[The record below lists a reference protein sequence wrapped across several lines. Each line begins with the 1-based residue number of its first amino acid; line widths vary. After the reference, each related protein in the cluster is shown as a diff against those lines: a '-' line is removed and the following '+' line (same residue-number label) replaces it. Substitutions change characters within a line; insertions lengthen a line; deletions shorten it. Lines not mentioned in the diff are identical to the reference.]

1 MGSVHIECD
10 TKRELDDSGCVQD
23 DFVHNSYNQIN
34 LLDLSDDV
42 LLYVLRYC
50 SPRDLKALGFSC
62 IRLGRLVRE
71 RSLWRR
77 VDTTAVPCSQARLK
91 WLLDNTLHQ
100 DTRALMIT
108 GYARNADGCLG
119 LINVTRKEA
128 AEEKDESSE
137 SEAGTNNEPNICE
150 QIHEIPIP
158 VHLERHH
165 ARLFIS
171 AQRTP
176 NLPRYRGFPSWTDET
191 DLGRS
196 GPQRCNGP
204 QFSFSPKLLQQL
216 VATCTQLTT
225 LAVDYCNIDCN
236 RTTLGHFPKMLKKL
250 SLRGTRCFNMTVDKS
265 FLFKIQDHLPFLESL
280 NVSECEWMDPA
291 TLLPLSKMPK
301 LEELFM
307 RDCPKLAEFVAYAS
321 LTSRYGFRTLRSLD
335 LRGSPVGDSEV
346 SALGWLPNLENLW
359 LAARRHRSVRFKH
372 HHAHYADDP
381 RVAHHQLDRWEAREP
396 DYFKSKSSSDSSECT
411 EMDNPQ
417 PSSSRAV
424 PVAGG
429 RAKNE
434 TSEAS
439 NTKTDRDKEGSS
451 KRKPEDGSG
460 ESADVNGKS
469 PLSKRQKVNNDSN
482 ETKNGNTQNAGPMNV
497 ANDAQNQSNDSKNEE
512 YPKNRIMKINCEIN
526 VNVIG
531 VIETD
536 SDDPDAI
543 NEDDIDRFDNPEP
556 RNENDNPRNDE
567 NGNSAE
573 PNAQNVQNLNREA
586 QGNDNARNENFR
598 MQNARGGSPDCIVDC
613 IKIDQLIDVG
623 ELRCGRQNEVIVIAS
638 TSRAKVNNTAR
649 QEDGHQSTPGG
660 QKQEAGQADNVK
672 VEEAAKPKKDERND
686 PEPKQNLKRP
696 NENVNEGASTS
707 KDGEKSDE
715 PKEKY
720 VCFRKNQEPV
730 YVNCLP
736 ENAANQNQQNQRREP
751 LPPIQYQIE
760 PRHHVLYVSVG
771 PQLNTYRFPRDSSEL
786 DRHLNLNFRST
797 HVDSSSLVTDFAM
810 RRFGR
815 ADGEDV
821 NIIHIGPN
829 GPMVVGHDTGSR
841 PDRSNLRFLSVTGYR
856 NITDRSLVHL
866 ATAAPN
872 LTRIDF
878 TDTNISENG
887 AENFRG
893 IRPDCELIFSK
904 YKDNMD

>member
-77 VDTTAVPCSQARLK
+77 VDTTAVPCSEARLK
-91 WLLDNTLHQ
+91 WLLDNALHQ
-100 DTRALMIT
+100 DTRVLMVS

-137 SEAGTNNEPNICE
+137 SEAE

-176 NLPRYRGFPSWTDET
+176 NLPRYRGFPSWTDES
-191 DLGRS
+191 DMGRS

-204 QFSFSPKLLQQL
+204 QFSFSPQLLQQL
-216 VATCTQLTT
+216 VTTCTQLTT

-236 RTTLGHFPKMLKKL
+236 RTSLGHFPKMLKKL
-250 SLRGTRCFNMTVDKS
+250 SLRGTRCFNMAVDKS
-265 FLFKIQDHLPFLESL
+265 FLFKIQDHLPVLESL

-346 SALGWLPNLENLW
+346 SALGWLPRLENLW
-359 LAARRHRSVRFKH
+359 LASRRRRSVRFKH

-381 RVAHHQLDRWEAREP
+381 PRAHRQLDDWEAQEP
-396 DYFKSKSSSDSSECT
+396 DYFKSKSSPESSDSADS
-411 EMDNPQ
+411 DNPQ
-417 PSSSRAV
+417 PSSSHTA
-424 PVAGG
+424 PVDGG
-429 RAKNE
+429 TKNVTSE
-434 TSEAS
+434 TS
-439 NTKTDRDKEGSS
+439 NVNTDRDKEGSS
-451 KRKPEDGSG
+451 KRKTEDGSG
-460 ESADVNGKS
+460 DSADMNGES
-469 PLSKRQKVNNDSN
+469 PLSKRQKVNNDSS
-482 ETKNGNTQNAGPMNV
+482 
-497 ANDAQNQSNDSKNEE
+497 DAQGQSNDSKNEE

-536 SDDPDAI
+536 SDDPDAA
-543 NEDDIDRFDNPEP
+543 NDEVIDRFDNQEP
-556 RNENDNPRNDE
+556 RNENEARNDE
-567 NGNSAE
+567 NGNNE
-573 PNAQNVQNLNREA
+573 PNGQNVPNSNKDA
-586 QGNDNARNENFR
+586 QANDDGRNENFR
-598 MQNARGGSPDCIVDC
+598 AQNARGGSPDCIVDC

-638 TSRAKVNNTAR
+638 TSRAKLNNTR
-649 QEDGHQSTPGG
+649 QEEGTRN
-660 QKQEAGQADNVK
+660 QEKVQADDAK
-672 VEEAAKPKKDERND
+672 AEETAKPINDDQND

-730 YVNCLP
+730 YVNCAP
-736 ENAANQNQQNQRREP
+736 ENANQNQQNQRREP

-786 DRHLNLNFRST
+786 DRHLNLNFRSS

-872 LTRIDF
+872 LARIDF

-904 YKDNMD
+904 YTDNVD

>member
-1 MGSVHIECD
+1 MGSVNIDCD
-10 TKRELDDSGCVQD
+10 TKRELDDSGCIQD
-23 DFVHNSYNQIN
+23 DFIVNGFNQIG

-42 LLYVLRYC
+42 LLYILRYC

-62 IRLGRLVRE
+62 VRLGRLVRE

-77 VDTTAVPCSQARLK
+77 VDASSVPCSEARLK
-91 WLLDNTLHQ
+91 WLLDNALHQ
-100 DTRALMIT
+100 DTRVLMLS

-119 LINVTRKEA
+119 LLNVTRKEA
-128 AEEKDESSE
+128 SEEKDESVE
-137 SEAGTNNEPNICE
+137 TEAE

-176 NLPRYRGFPSWTDET
+176 NMPRYRGFPSWSDESNM
-191 DLGRS
+191 GRS

-204 QFSFSPKLLQQL
+204 QFSFSQQLLQQL
-216 VATCTQLTT
+216 VSSCTQLTT

-236 RTTLGHFPKMLKKL
+236 RTNLGHFPKMLKKL
-250 SLRGTRCFNMTVDKS
+250 SLRGTRCYNMPTDKS
-265 FLFKIQDHLPFLESL
+265 FLFKIQEHLPILESL

-359 LAARRHRSVRFKH
+359 LAARRRHAGRFKR

-381 RVAHHQLDRWEAREP
+381 PVQHDQLDDWEQQEP
-396 DYFKSKSSSDSSECT
+396 DYFKSKSVPDTSVEDPET
-411 EMDNPQ
+411 DDVQ
-417 PSSSRAV
+417 PSGSQTEPAV
-424 PVAGG
+424 ESQT
-429 RAKNE
+429 E
-434 TSEAS
+434 TQTSATF
-439 NTKTDRDKEGSS
+439 NTNTERDKEGTS

-460 ESADVNGKS
+460 DSAVINGES
-469 PLSKRQKVNNDSN
+469 PLNKRQKIDNVSNESNDTTNTSNNSHTKGDSNGTNGNGQSQNN
-482 ETKNGNTQNAGPMNV
+482 ETKS
-497 ANDAQNQSNDSKNEE
+497 DD

-536 SDDPDAI
+536 SDDPDVMNDEEA
-543 NEDDIDRFDNPEP
+543 DN
-556 RNENDNPRNDE
+556 RYENQPVNGDSRNDE
-567 NGNSAE
+567 NGNDDNNPLSV
-573 PNAQNVQNLNREA
+573 PNLNAQANE
-586 QGNDNARNENFR
+586 NARNENFR
-598 MQNARGGSPDCIVDC
+598 MQNQRGGSPDCIVDC

-638 TSRAKVNNTAR
+638 TSRAKLNSRQDDGYVHFRNQEPVPAEENATAKAENEAKSKNE
-649 QEDGHQSTPGG
+649 EDTAD
-660 QKQEAGQADNVK
+660 AG
-672 VEEAAKPKKDERND
+672 
-686 PEPKQNLKRP
+686 PKQTLKRP

-707 KDGEKSDE
+707 KEGEKSEE

-730 YVNCLP
+730 YVNCTP
-736 ENAANQNQQNQRREP
+736 ENQANQNQQNQRREP

-878 TDTNISENG
+878 TDTNVSENG

-893 IRPDCELIFSK
+893 IRPDCELTFSK
-904 YKDNMD
+904 YTDNID